1 MTVKTRRENRTTVRI
16 AKALVGVAE
25 KVVPGWV
32 EDRAFAL
39 WGRPTRPPV
48 KWGDALV
55 SARRFELD
63 AGDRSLAAW
72 EWNSGGARGT
82 ALLVHG
88 WSGNASQMGSFVDP
102 LVKLGWHVVAVDLP
116 AHGETAGSF
125 CTLPLMAQVVTTLG
139 AKLQPK
145 VVVAHSLGATAT
157 AYALT
162 KGLKVA
168 RLALLAPP
176 ARMTPYLTHFTEQAG
191 LSTAMRDRLLLRVEA
206 ILKAPVSELDL
217 VSHAPRFG
225 AVPTLL
231 VHDARDQVVPLESS
245 RELVGAWPGARL
257 LETATLSH
265 DRIRRDAEVV
275 AQVVAFIADQPMP
288 RVLSVAVS
296 EPIGVLQSA

>member
-1 MTVKTRRENRTTVRI
+1 MPDSSRPENRTTVRI
-16 AKALVGVAE
+16 VKALVGVAE
-25 KVVPGWV
+25 KVAPRWV
-32 EDRAFAL
+32 EEKAFAL

-48 KWGDALV
+48 KWGDAL
-55 SARRFELD
+55 SSSRRFELD
-63 AGDRSLAAW
+63 VGDRSLAAW
-72 EWNSGGARGT
+72 EWNSGAARGT

-116 AHGETAGSF
+116 AHGETAGNF
-125 CTLPLMAQVVTTLG
+125 CTLPLMAQVVATLG

-145 VVVAHSLGATAT
+145 VVIAHSLGATAT

-162 KGLKVA
+162 KGFKPE

-191 LSTAMRDRLLLRVEA
+191 LSMAMRDRLLLRVEA
-206 ILKAPVSELDL
+206 ILKGPVSELDL

-225 AVPTLL
+225 SVPTLL
-231 VHDARDQVVPLESS
+231 VHDARDRVVPLESS

-257 LETATLSH
+257 IETGTLSH
-265 DRIRRDAEVV
+265 DRIRRDADVV
-275 AQVVAFIADQPMP
+275 AQVVAFVADQPMP
-288 RVLSVAVS
+288 RVPTVAAE
-296 EPIGVLQSA
+296 EPVGVLQSA